1 MCNPGVVSRTLACF
15 YASAAVNCFEKK
27 VNQFTAART
36 PFETRAAQ
44 NHPRCVPFNRCCK
57 ILKTMKLLICFLFL
71 FFSFSCFFQE
81 KETLDKSLDKKS
93 DTVSFVAIINIKYAT
108 KDGIYLNGYVV
119 NISYEEAK
127 SLHDKKVRI
136 TGNVTKRKGLKD
148 INSTE
153 IQQGREEETKHIESP
168 KIEIVKS

>member
-1 MCNPGVVSRTLACF
+1 MR
-15 YASAAVNCFEKK
+15 
-27 VNQFTAART
+27 
-36 PFETRAAQ
+36 
-44 NHPRCVPFNRCCK
+44 
-57 ILKTMKLLICFLFL
+57 LLICFLFL
-71 FFSFSCFFQE
+71 FFYFSCFSQE
-81 KETLDKSLDKKS
+81 KETLDKSLNKKS

-148 INSTE
+148 LYSTE
-153 IQQGREEETKHIESP
+153 IQQGREGETKYIESP
-168 KIEIVKS
+168 KVEIIKN